1 VGRGYCGC
9 LPGLLNIQGLTF
21 TTKSKKTRNNKARLV
36 VSTGNVNS
44 HTDSSTLPTSLSPA
58 HPLTHDTYDIAGC
71 AKKVS
76 RKSAIKTS
84 SYLYASVMIAIN
96 LLYF

>member
-1 VGRGYCGC
+1 MGRGYCGC
-9 LPGLLNIQGLTF
+9 LPGLLSIQGSIF
-21 TTKSKKTRNNKARLV
+21 TTSKKTRNDKACLAM
-36 VSTGNVNS
+36 STGNVNS